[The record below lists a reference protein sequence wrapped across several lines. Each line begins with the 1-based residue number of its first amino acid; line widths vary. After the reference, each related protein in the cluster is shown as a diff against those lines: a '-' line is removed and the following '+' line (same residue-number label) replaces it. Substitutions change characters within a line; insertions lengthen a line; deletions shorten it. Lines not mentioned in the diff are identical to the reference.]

1 MKIRR
6 AFSTVVALALTCSL
20 LAIPVIAGEL
30 SLEEQ
35 RNEAQGEVNQ
45 LQYELTNL
53 FTEMDILQTQLIS
66 TGEQIIQTEQDLE
79 KAEKD
84 RQQQYEDMMLRIV
97 YIYETG
103 TVSAIERILTAG
115 SIAEMLVQA
124 EFVQTI
130 HNHDREML
138 VRFVETVEHIE
149 DMQVSLIENLASLE
163 EKKDEYKGHAQTL
176 QVMID
181 TRGAE
186 IADLDFQIA
195 EAARIAAEQAAA
207 AVAAA
212 AEAETTEEVASGLV
226 PGSGQQVQPPVD
238 PPPQPPVDPPPQ
250 PPVDSPP
257 QPPVDPPPQPP
268 VDPPPPPP
276 GPGGDPSVGQA
287 IANVAHQT
295 IGVPYVWG
303 GSTMAGFDCSGLTMW
318 AHAQVGIS
326 IPRTDITQLNAGRPV
341 PMGSQMPGDIA
352 WTPGHVGLYIGGGM
366 MIEAQQPGTN
376 VLIAPVRVSA
386 FVRFW

>member
-1 MKIRR
+1 MTIKR
-6 AFSTVVALALTCSL
+6 AFSAVIALALTCML
-20 LAIPVIAGEL
+20 FVIPVMAGEI

-35 RNEAQGEVNQ
+35 RDAAQGEVNQ
-45 LQYELTNL
+45 LQEELSNL
-53 FTEMDILQTQLIS
+53 MTDMDNLQTQLIA
-66 TGEQIIQTEQDLE
+66 TGEQIIQTESELE
-79 KAEKD
+79 EAEED

-97 YIYETG
+97 YIYEAG
-103 TVSAIERILTAG
+103 TVSALERILTAG

-138 VRFVETVEHIE
+138 TRFVETIE
-149 DMQVSLIENLASLE
+149 SIEVMQTSLEEDLASLE
-163 EKKDEYKGHAQTL
+163 AKKEDYKAYSEVLRVT
-176 QVMID
+176 IE

-195 EAARIAAEQAAA
+195 EAARIAAEAAA
-207 AVAAA
+207 AAAA
-212 AEAETTEEVASGLV
+212 AEAAAAEAAAAEAAVEEEVAQAPTPTPS
-226 PGSGQQVQPPVD
+226 PSPEPAPAPPPTPD
-238 PPPQPPVDPPPQ
+238 PPPA
-250 PPVDSPP
+250 
-257 QPPVDPPPQPP
+257 
-268 VDPPPPPP
+268 PPPPPAD
-276 GPGGDPSVGQA
+276 PGGDGSRGAAIVSVAWGA
-287 IANVAHQT
+287 

-303 GSTMAGFDCSGLTMW
+303 GSSMSGFDCSGLTMW

-352 WTPGHVGLYIGGGM
+352 WTPGHVGLYIGGGQ
-366 MIEAQQPGTN
+366 MIEAQQPGTF
-376 VLIAPVRVSA
+376 VMVAPVRASA

>member
-1 MKIRR
+1 MKIRK
-6 AFSTVVALALTCSL
+6 AFSTVIALALTCSL
-20 LAIPVIAGEL
+20 LAIPVMAGEI

-35 RNEAQGEVNQ
+35 RSEVQGEVNQ

-53 FTEMDILQTQLIS
+53 MTEMDILQTQLIS
-66 TGEQIIQTEQDLE
+66 TGEQIIQTEHDLGI
-79 KAEKD
+79 AERD

-103 TVSAIERILTAG
+103 TISAIERILTAG

-149 DMQVSLIENLASLE
+149 DMQVSLYEDLASLE
-163 EKKDEYKGHAQTL
+163 QKKDEYKGHAEAL

-207 AVAAA
+207 AAAAAA
-212 AEAETTEEVASGLV
+212 AEAESSEDVANGFV
-226 PGSGQQVQPPVD
+226 PGTPPEQPPVQ
-238 PPPQPPVDPPPQ
+238 QPPVEQ
-250 PPVDSPP
+250 PPVE
-257 QPPVDPPPQPP
+257 QPPVEQPP
-268 VDPPPPPP
+268 AQPPADPPPPPP
-276 GPGGDPSVGQA
+276 GPGGDPSVGAA
-287 IANVAHQT
+287 IAAVAHNA

-326 IPRTDITQLNAGRPV
+326 IPRTDITQLNGGRPV

>member
-6 AFSTVVALALTCSL
+6 AFSTVIALALTCSL

-35 RNEAQGEVNQ
+35 RDEVQGEVNQ
-45 LQYELTNL
+45 LVYELTNL
-53 FTEMDILQTQLIS
+53 MTEMEVLQTQLIS
-66 TGEQIIQTEQDLE
+66 TGEQIIQTEHDLE
-79 KAEKD
+79 KAEED
-84 RQQQYEDMMLRIV
+84 RQRQYEDMMLRIV

-103 TVSAIERILTAG
+103 TISAIERILTAG

-149 DMQVSLIENLASLE
+149 DMQMSLYEDLASLE
-163 EKKDEYKGHAQTL
+163 EKKEEYKGHAETL

-186 IADLDFQIA
+186 IANLDYQIA

-207 AVAAA
+207 AAAAAA
-212 AEAETTEEVASGLV
+212 AEAEDVASGLV
-226 PGSGQQVQPPVD
+226 PGAGQPEQPPAQE
-238 PPPQPPVDPPPQ
+238 PPAQQPPAQQ
-250 PPVDSPP
+250 PPAE
-257 QPPVDPPPQPP
+257 QPPAEQPP
-268 VDPPPPPP
+268 AEQPPAQPPADPPPPPP

-287 IANVAHQT
+287 IANVAHQA

-352 WTPGHVGLYIGGGM
+352 WTPGHVGLYIGGGQ